1 MQEGRSKEKLDA
13 ILTVSIKRID
23 TGFNVNTTT
32 QSNLDSRF
40 KALVVYSFKFLLFSV
55 WRQTKCTSSYRYD
68 NHNATSTYSNKS
80 LCTYMHTG
88 KMYFHCTITL
98 FLSHHNNYKYS
109 SYCSILTLINTDY
122 NHKQYFPFG

>member
-40 KALVVYSFKFLLFSV
+40 KALVVYSFKFLYFQCGDKPNALPLIAV
-55 WRQTKCTSSYRYD
+55 IITMPPLHTVTNLYVRTCTQVR
-68 NHNATSTYSNKS
+68 
-80 LCTYMHTG
+80 CI
-88 KMYFHCTITL
+88 FIV
-98 FLSHHNNYKYS
+98 
-109 SYCSILTLINTDY
+109 
-122 NHKQYFPFG
+122 Q